1 MDNRNKTFSQYFD
14 ESDVFY
20 KEFKLTFG
28 QCNRNG
34 KLSLS
39 QLLLLTSDTA
49 VEDYHQRGFTW
60 DMLIAQHMY
69 ILTSRVSFHIYKM
82 PVSNEYITLSTWE
95 EKADSIQLNRKYN
108 IYDTETKELLISGVS
123 SWIVVNSET
132 RRIIPAKHFTLRPN
146 PTKQTDFDGIP
157 LGKIVVPEDCESLE
171 SRKIRFSDI
180 DANKHTNNSR
190 YGDFIMDSLPENL
203 QNADFSDIRI
213 NYSHEAVFGET
224 LDICGSFKENET
236 VVVGKQGNSTCF
248 ECILH
253 TRSL

>member
-1 MDNRNKTFSQYFD
+1 MNKINFSQYFD
-14 ESDVFY
+14 NDGVFH

-49 VEDYHQRGFTW
+49 VEDYHQRGLTW
-60 DMLIAQHMY
+60 AMLIAQHMS

-82 PVSNEYITLSTWE
+82 PISNQYITVTTWE

-108 IYDTETKELLISGVS
+108 IFDTETNELLISGVS
-123 SWIVVNSET
+123 SWIVVNSLT

-146 PTKQTDFDGIP
+146 PTKQTEFEGIP
-157 LGKIVVPEDCESLE
+157 LGKIVVPENCVSLE

-180 DANKHTNNSR
+180 DANSHTNNSR
-190 YGDFIMDSLPENL
+190 YGDFIMDALPETL
-203 QNADFSDIRI
+203 QNEDYSDIRI
-213 NYSHEAVFGET
+213 NYSHEAIFGEII
-224 LDICGSFKENET
+224 DICASFKDKET
-236 VVVGKQGNSTCF
+236 VVVGKQGNATCF